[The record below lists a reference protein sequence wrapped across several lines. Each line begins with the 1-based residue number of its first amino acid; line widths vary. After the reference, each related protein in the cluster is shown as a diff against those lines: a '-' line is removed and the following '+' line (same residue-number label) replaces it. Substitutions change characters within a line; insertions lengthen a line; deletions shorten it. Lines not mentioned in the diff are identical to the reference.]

1 MWSNMF
7 HKPACHAGIPRY
19 ESSQSQPALANHKE
33 SNNDQIPDV
42 NLVNELMEKEQGDD
56 GESIDSLVNLMRE
69 MKRVQEINKNTVGLT
84 DEERR
89 KNAADV
95 MIKLS

>member
-1 MWSNMF
+1 
-7 HKPACHAGIPRY
+7 
-19 ESSQSQPALANHKE
+19 
-33 SNNDQIPDV
+33 
-42 NLVNELMEKEQGDD
+42 MEKEQGDD
-56 GESIDSLVNLMRE
+56 GENIDSLVNLMRE
-69 MKRVQEINKNTVGLT
+69 MKRVQEINKNTVGIT